1 MPCIMFSLRLRISL
15 YLMYLIRAIPHKILT
30 GRKNGYISDEHF
42 SEDSGYTNP
51 EESEHDFF
59 NVGHTSTSVS
69 LATGLAKARDI
80 KGDKENII
88 AIIGDGS
95 LSGGEALEGL
105 NVAGSEINSNL
116 IIIVNDNEQS
126 IAEVHGGMYKNLAEL
141 RETGGTAS
149 NNLFKAFGL
158 DYIYEENGNDIT
170 SLISLF
176 RKVKDTDHPIV
187 VHIHTQKGKGYEIAE
202 KDKEGWHWC
211 MPFDLETGKSLM
223 EFDGEDYSDVTR
235 DYLLKKMKEDPS
247 VVTITSATPT
257 VMGFT
262 EDKRKEA
269 GSQFI
274 DVGIAEETAVALAS
288 GIAANGGKLYMVY
301 TVHLSSGHMIS

>member
-1 MPCIMFSLRLRISL
+1 MTDYKIIQTINGPEDVKKLSMEQLEELASEIREALFNRLTKIGGHFGPNFGMVEAEIAMHYVFSSPKDKFIFDVSHQS
-15 YLMYLIRAIPHKILT
+15 YPHKILT

-141 RETGGTAS
+141 RETGA
-149 NNLFKAFGL
+149 A
-158 DYIYEENGNDIT
+158 
-170 SLISLF
+170 
-176 RKVKDTDHPIV
+176 VKNSHPNV
-187 VHIHTQKGKGYEIAE
+187 QVPA
-202 KDKEGWHWC
+202 
-211 MPFDLETGKSLM
+211 
-223 EFDGEDYSDVTR
+223 
-235 DYLLKKMKEDPS
+235 
-247 VVTITSATPT
+247 
-257 VMGFT
+257 
-262 EDKRKEA
+262 
-269 GSQFI
+269 
-274 DVGIAEETAVALAS
+274 
-288 GIAANGGKLYMVY
+288 IAAMPVGKKTIENVLQMLQVLKMS
-301 TVHLSSGHMIS
+301 TWLSVTHLPNETQFLTNEGTKIYRPVTENQVVKMSTSFFRNASRSLKIRLPR